1 MNKIVLESDSL
12 ILRDIKETDTINI
25 FNKVS
30 PLNVRKYLSTV
41 PQPYTLENAQEFV
54 KMKLDNQLLE
64 KRTSFDLA
72 ITQKSLNSSG
82 IDSLEL
88 IGIIS
93 LSKIDYFMGKATIGY
108 WLGEEYW
115 GKGIMSKAVKRVI
128 EFAFNDLNLNRI
140 EIEAVVENI
149 GSNKVIQKNGFVF
162 ECVQKQAMRSKA
174 TGKLHDGNTYSLLKE
189 DWGKSFKI

>member
-1 MNKIVLESDSL
+1 MLESDSL

-72 ITQKSLNSSG
+72 ITQKSLNSSE
-82 IDSLEL
+82 INSLEL

-93 LSKIDYFMGKATIGY
+93 LSKID
-108 WLGEEYW
+108 
-115 GKGIMSKAVKRVI
+115 
-128 EFAFNDLNLNRI
+128 
-140 EIEAVVENI
+140 
-149 GSNKVIQKNGFVF
+149 
-162 ECVQKQAMRSKA
+162 
-174 TGKLHDGNTYSLLKE
+174 
-189 DWGKSFKI
+189 